1 MKFPLAIL
9 SVALALAL
17 HHASAFAP
25 PMLRPQQL
33 SVRSTSP
40 PSLRMSEDE
49 EPSAAAAPAAAP
61 VVEDTPAPEEPAGA
75 LVAITQEN
83 IEFSAGVIG
92 ALLGLYIGG
101 PFFAAIAAAAANL
114 ASKSEGS
121 PVGTVSKSGIELYN
135 SLLALNAKY
144 SVLDKAGQAVGG
156 AVDKLK
162 ASDSVDPETIA
173 KVEDALA
180 QTKTKITEVNDEYD
194 LVGAGVTALGVVGD
208 LVEKTAKTAGELNE
222 QYELTSKA
230 KDALDAGIE
239 KAGVSESLEQAT
251 SFIDEK
257 KEELTDKL
265 SEVGLDKKE

>member
-1 MKFPLAIL
+1 MKFTLAIL
-9 SVALALAL
+9 SVALALHL
-17 HHASAFAP
+17 HQASAFAP
-25 PMLRPQQL
+25 PMLHPQQL
-33 SVRSTSP
+33 SLRSTSP
-40 PSLRMSEDE
+40 SLRMRMSMSDDE
-49 EPSAAAAPAAAP
+49 EPAAAP
-61 VVEDTPAPEEPAGA
+61 VVEDTPSPTVADEPAGA

-92 ALLGLYIGG
+92 ALIGLYIGG

-135 SLLALNAKY
+135 SLLGLNAKY
-144 SVLDKAGQAVGG
+144 SILDKAGEAVGG

-162 ASDSVDPETIA
+162 ASNSVDPETIA
-173 KVEDALA
+173 KVEEALA

-222 QYELTSKA
+222 QYDLTSKA

-239 KAGVSESLEQAT
+239 KAGVSESLEKAT